1 MKLVTEYEHT
11 KSLPSKHGWQARCDT
26 NARTD
31 DTDTTVTSTHLDG
44 HAAMAATLLQEYTWE
59 IPQVHRRASRTVAPR
74 QLRKT
79 SKGLVA
85 VMRSQNVLN
94 SENAKEWLQ
103 QIDAAPPAPI
113 ASVWTEVD
121 AWFVRRGHQFAVEG
135 VRPLASLWG
144 SAEELPPNLAVSL
157 AMHGQLALPEQPVFA
172 EEEEWRLYPL
182 NFAPPTPTAAANQA
196 GLHKSVPHWNKGWK
210 IEYHGSSLYGIS
222 SAISVGEV
230 FPSEPDTAAH
240 RSACGRGAYST
251 GSLKMAARYA
261 ITHYFHDP
269 LAPMHPWVVKMV
281 LLIGIPSDGGD
292 LPVAAWE
299 QQDRSGLSKS
309 EKKRTPA
316 FKLTEDDD
324 RLSKRQM
331 RSEQGGRAREKDWTT
346 EALDYSQSTSSRG
359 YPLGICVGAMKP
371 KVAKKYAQ
379 EGKVPMMTAKWHLEA
394 ELPWAR
400 PLR

>member
-1 MKLVTEYEHT
+1 
-11 KSLPSKHGWQARCDT
+11 
-26 NARTD
+26 
-31 DTDTTVTSTHLDG
+31 
-44 HAAMAATLLQEYTWE
+44 MAATLLQEYTWE

-85 VMRSQNVLN
+85 VMRSQSVLN

-121 AWFVRRGHQFAVEG
+121 AWFVQRGHQFAVEG

-331 RSEQGGRAREKDWTT
+331 RSEQEGRAREKDWTT

>member
-26 NARTD
+26 NARTG
-31 DTDTTVTSTHLDG
+31 DTDTTVTSTHLAG

-121 AWFVRRGHQFAVEG
+121 AWFVQPGHQFAVEG

-210 IEYHGSSLYGIS
+210 IEYHGSS
-222 SAISVGEV
+222 
-230 FPSEPDTAAH
+230 H
-240 RSACGRGAYST
+240 RGGRG
-251 GSLKMAARYA
+251 
-261 ITHYFHDP
+261 
-269 LAPMHPWVVKMV
+269 
-281 LLIGIPSDGGD
+281 
-292 LPVAAWE
+292 
-299 QQDRSGLSKS
+299 
-309 EKKRTPA
+309 
-316 FKLTEDDD
+316 
-324 RLSKRQM
+324 
-331 RSEQGGRAREKDWTT
+331 
-346 EALDYSQSTSSRG
+346 
-359 YPLGICVGAMKP
+359 
-371 KVAKKYAQ
+371 
-379 EGKVPMMTAKWHLEA
+379 VPQ
-394 ELPWAR
+394 
-400 PLR
+400 